1 MYIPRNGKDVTYE
14 FEKGAKEVLRIVKEM
29 GIKKAILKSKSPSC
43 GSSKI
48 YDGSFTKTIIEGDG
62 VLALMLKEN
71 GVEVISSDDI

>member
-1 MYIPRNGKDVTYE
+1 MYILRTGKDVTYE